1 MKWKYVLLPPQ
12 ALAESQA
19 TLVRFVRQEGERR
32 ITKKAVEWLSCL
44 TPKVLKG
51 NDTRL
56 VLAMNGKRVVGLF
69 AVSRCGLGHSF
80 LVVDKRYR
88 NRGIGK
94 ALTAHMCE
102 HMSKLYVRVAL
113 DNEASL
119 TLFRGMG
126 FEPVKAS
133 IGPTGKPTL
142 WLAYGQWNLNDLQ
155 EHAG

>member
-1 MKWKYVLLPPQ
+1 MKLKYLLMPPQ
-12 ALAESQA
+12 ALAESQT
-19 TLVRFVRQEGERR
+19 TLVRFVRQEGDQR
-32 ITKKAVEWLSCL
+32 ITRHAVGWLARL
-44 TPKVLKG
+44 TPKMLKQ
-51 NDTRL
+51 NDTNL

-88 NRGIGK
+88 LRGIGK

-102 HMSKLYVRVAL
+102 RLPKLYVRVAL

-126 FEPVKAS
+126 FEPVKAC
-133 IGPTGKPTL
+133 IGPTGKQTL
-142 WLAYGQWNLNDLQ
+142 WLAYGHWNPDDLQ